1 MDTKRPIRPGTALKV
16 TVGAAHAES
25 AAIGGVA
32 ALLCSTTDCHIV
44 VGDAPTATT
53 NDTLLPAKTFLKIA
67 CLSTDKVSVIQDAAG
82 GSLFITPG
90 Q

>member
-1 MDTKRPIRPGTALKV
+1 MDITRPIRPGTALKV
-16 TVGAAHAES
+16 SVGIAHAES
-25 AAIGGVA
+25 AAIGCVA
-32 ALLCSTTDCHIV
+32 ALLCSTTDCHIA
-44 VGDAPTATT
+44 VGSAPVATV

-82 GSLFITPG
+82 GTLFITPG